1 MGGITASNNLPNTSK
16 GDLPKHELLEL
27 YRQMY
32 LVRRFEEK
40 SAEMYAYDKIAGFLH
55 LYIGEEAVAVGANAA
70 LRPDDDIITH
80 YRDHAWP
87 LVRGTDPGVVMAE
100 LFGKVTGTSKG
111 KGGSMHLADV
121 HRHFWGGYAIVAG
134 HLPLAAGM
142 ALAHQYQGLDRIVL
156 CVFGDG
162 ATNNGVFHESLNL
175 AALWK
180 LPVLFLC
187 ENNLYGMGT
196 AVERASSITELYK
209 KGEAHGMRSA
219 RVDGQDVLAVREAV
233 SELAE
238 YVRAGNGPAF
248 LEAMTY
254 RFVGHSAADPQ
265 LYRDRAEV
273 REKRRSLDPITI
285 FAAYLQSRA
294 GVSAQELEAIHRQV
308 EQVVEEAVR
317 FAEESPVPP
326 PEVLYEDVYVA
337 PAVKQREP
345 VGARA

>member
-1 MGGITASNNLPNTSK
+1 MGGITSSNNLPNTRK
-16 GDLPKHELLEL
+16 ADLPKHELLEL

-121 HRHFWGGYAIVAG
+121 KRHFWGGYAIVAG

-142 ALAHQYQGLDRIVL
+142 AFAHQYQGLDRIVL

-196 AVERASSITELYK
+196 AVERASSVTELYK
-209 KGEAHGMRSA
+209 KGEAHGMRAA
-219 RVDGQDVLAVREAV
+219 RIDGQDVLAVREAV
-233 SELAE
+233 YELAE

-254 RFVGHSAADPQ
+254 RFMGHSAADPQ

-273 REKRRSLDPITI
+273 REKRRTLDPIAI
-285 FAAYLQSRA
+285 FATYLQTQA
-294 GVSAQELEAIHRQV
+294 GVSAEELEAIHRQV